1 MFALTP
7 VPISQAGGPVMRQ
20 RSSREHKDRPFL
32 DIVSYGRK
40 APSERQLRL
49 LPAHVEQ
56 ITRTV
61 RRAPEVMVKISGG
74 GRSAKAVAAHFRYI
88 GRQQFEIETDQ
99 CEHIRGQEAQR
110 ALIADWEL
118 ELDAAEFRSPYRSA
132 SGRKPAKLV
141 HNIVLSMPKGAP
153 AAGVL
158 EASRVFAREQF
169 ALQHRYALVL
179 HTDEP
184 HPHVHLVV
192 KAMSEQG
199 RRINIRKET
208 LREWRRNFAR
218 HLRAQGIAANATERA
233 VRGVTKTQK
242 SDGIYRA
249 MRAGRSTH
257 MHGRIESVAAALHA
271 GNMRVEPGK
280 KRILDTRRD
289 VIRHWLGVQ
298 AALRA
303 DGREG
308 LANEVVRFIAG
319 MPPPRTE
326 REWMALALTEGV
338 RDQRRRLT
346 LAPTR

>member
-1 MFALTP
+1 MP
-7 VPISQAGGPVMRQ
+7 H
-20 RSSREHKDRPFL
+20 RSSREHGDRPFL
-32 DIVSYGRK
+32 DIVSYGRR

-49 LPAHVEQ
+49 LPAQIEQ

-61 RRAPEVMVKISGG
+61 RHAPEVMVKISGG
-74 GRSAKAVAAHFRYI
+74 GQSAKAVAAHFTYI
-88 GRQQFEIETDQ
+88 GRQEFEIETDYG
-99 CEHIRGQEAQR
+99 EHIKGQEAQR
-110 ALIADWEL
+110 ALIVDWEL
-118 ELDAAEFRSPYRSA
+118 DLDAAESRSPYRGA

-169 ALQHRYALVL
+169 ALKHRYALVL
-179 HTDEP
+179 HTDQP

-208 LREWRRNFAR
+208 LREWRRNFAS

-233 VRGVTKTQK
+233 VRGVTKPQK
-242 SDGIYRA
+242 CDGIYRA

-257 MHGRIESVAAALHA
+257 LRRRVESVAAALHA

-280 KRILDTRRD
+280 SRILDTRRE
-289 VIRHWLGVQ
+289 VIRHWFGVQ
-298 AALRA
+298 EALRA
-303 DGREG
+303 EGREG
-308 LANEVVRFIAG
+308 LADEVERFIAG

-326 REWMALALTEGV
+326 REWMALALTERIG
-338 RDQRRRLT
+338 DLRRQPL

>member
-1 MFALTP
+1 MP
-7 VPISQAGGPVMRQ
+7 H
-20 RSSREHKDRPFL
+20 RSSREHGDRPFL
-32 DIVSYGRK
+32 DIVSYGRR
-40 APSERQLRL
+40 APAERQLRL
-49 LPAHVEQ
+49 LPAQ
-56 ITRTV
+56 IDQIMRTV
-61 RRAPEVMVKISGG
+61 RHVPEVMVKISGG
-74 GRSAKAVAAHFRYI
+74 GQSAKAVAAHFKYI
-88 GRQQFEIETDQ
+88 GRQEFEIETDHG
-99 CEHIRGQEAQR
+99 EHIRGQEAEK

-118 ELDAAEFRSPYRSA
+118 ELDAAESRSLYRGA

-169 ALQHRYALVL
+169 ALKHRYALVL
-179 HTDEP
+179 HTDQP

-199 RRINIRKET
+199 RRINIRKEI

-233 VRGVTKTQK
+233 VRGVTKPQK

-249 MRAGRSTH
+249 TRAGRSFY
-257 MHGRIESVAAALHA
+257 MRARAESAAAALHA
-271 GNMRVEPGK
+271 GNMPVERGK

-298 AALRA
+298 EALRA
-303 DGREG
+303 AGRAG
-308 LANEVVRFIAG
+308 LADDVERFIAA

-326 REWMALALTEGV
+326 REWMALALTEGI
-338 RDQRRRLT
+338 RDLRRQPL

>member
-1 MFALTP
+1 M
-7 VPISQAGGPVMRQ
+7 
-20 RSSREHKDRPFL
+20 
-32 DIVSYGRK
+32 SYGRR
-40 APSERQLRL
+40 ARSEQELRL
-49 LPAHVEQ
+49 LPAQIEQ

-61 RRAPEVMVKISGG
+61 RHAPEVMVKISGG
-74 GRSAKAVAAHFRYI
+74 GQSAKAVAAHFKYI
-88 GRQQFEIETDQ
+88 GRQEFEIETDHG
-99 CEHIRGQEAQR
+99 EHIRGQEAEK

-118 ELDAAEFRSPYRSA
+118 DLDAAESRSPYRGA

-158 EASRVFAREQF
+158 EASRAFAREQF
-169 ALQHRYALVL
+169 ALKHRYALVL
-179 HTDEP
+179 HTDQP

-208 LREWRRNFAR
+208 LREWRRNFAS

-233 VRGVTKTQK
+233 VRGVTKRQK

-257 MHGRIESVAAALHA
+257 MRARAESVAAALHA
-271 GNMRVEPGK
+271 GNMRVEPVK

-289 VIRHWLGVQ
+289 VIRHWLRVQ
-298 AALRA
+298 EAFRAA
-303 DGREG
+303 GNVG
-308 LANEVVRFIAG
+308 LADEVERFVSS

-326 REWMALALTEGV
+326 REWMALALTEGM
-338 RDQRRRLT
+338 RDRRQERS
-346 LAPTR
+346 LARTR

>member
-1 MFALTP
+1 MIP
-7 VPISQAGGPVMRQ
+7 H
-20 RSSREHKDRPFL
+20 RSSRERSDRPFL
-32 DIVSYGRK
+32 DIVSYGRR

-56 ITRTV
+56 ITRTI
-61 RRAPEVMVKISGG
+61 RHTPEVMVKISGG
-74 GRSAKAVAAHFRYI
+74 GRSAQAVAAHFRYI
-88 GRQQFEIETDQ
+88 GRQEFEIETDHG
-99 CEHIRGQEAQR
+99 EHIRGQEAEK

-118 ELDAAEFRSPYRSA
+118 DLDAAVSRSPYRGA

-158 EASRVFAREQF
+158 GASRVFAREQF

-179 HTDEP
+179 HSDQP

-233 VRGVTKTQK
+233 VRGVTKPQK

-257 MHGRIESVAAALHA
+257 MRARAESVAAVLHS
-271 GNMRVEPGK
+271 GDTRVEPGK
-280 KRILDTRRD
+280 DRILDTRRD
-289 VIRHWLGVQ
+289 VIRHWLGVRE
-298 AALRA
+298 ALRA
-303 DGREG
+303 EGKEG
-308 LANEVVRFIAG
+308 LADEVERFVAG

-326 REWMALALTEGV
+326 REWMALALTERMG
-338 RDQRRRLT
+338 DLRRQPL